1 MIFFLFVYVYYCGS
15 NPYRCDVARME
26 ERRGGIITTVDYNE
40 EYPPG
45 VGSAHG
51 GY

>member
-26 ERRGGIITTVDYNE
+26 ERWYYYYSDYDE